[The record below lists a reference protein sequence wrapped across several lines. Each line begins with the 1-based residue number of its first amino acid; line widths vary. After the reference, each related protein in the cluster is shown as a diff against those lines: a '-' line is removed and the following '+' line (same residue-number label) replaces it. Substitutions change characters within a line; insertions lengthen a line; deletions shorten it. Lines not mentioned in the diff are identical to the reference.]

1 MKSPAIE
8 RLRRKLKA
16 KEPLYGLWCTL
27 ESPSVTEIAVTMGMD
42 WVTVDMEHGHL
53 DWHEVMEHVRAVRGS
68 ETAVFVRVPE
78 LQQSAVKR
86 ALDIGAHG
94 VLIPLI
100 RSRAELELGMQ
111 YGRYP
116 KKGVRGVGGERAVKW
131 GLSFREYLQDADSQ
145 TLIIPLIETREAA
158 ENIDDI
164 LSVPGLEM
172 IFFGPADLSAGH
184 GHLGEWEGPG
194 IAKMILDI
202 RARAAKRG
210 ISSGI
215 MSLDPKDARRRC
227 KQGFNFIGLGSDA
240 GLMIRAIN
248 TAFTELGAKPPK
260 HIWF

>member
-1 MKSPAIE
+1 MKSPALQK
-8 RLRRKLKA
+8 LRKKIA
-16 KEPLYGLWCTL
+16 AQQPVYGLWVSL
-27 ESPSVTEIAVTMGMD
+27 ESPSITEIATTMGLD

-53 DWHEVMEHVRAVRGS
+53 DWREVMEHVRAVRGTD
-68 ETAVFVRVPE
+68 TAVFVRIPE

-100 RSRAELELGMQ
+100 RTRAELELGMQ

-116 KKGVRGVGGERAVKW
+116 KRGVRGVGGERAVKW
-131 GLSFREYLQDADSQ
+131 GLNFREYLQGADAQ

-158 ENIDDI
+158 ENIDEI

-172 IFFGPADLSAGH
+172 IFFGPADLSASH

-194 IAKMILDI
+194 MAKMILDI
-202 RARAAKRG
+202 RARAARRG
-210 ISSGI
+210 IGSGV
-215 MSLDPKDARRRC
+215 MSLDPKDARLRR
-227 KQGFNFIGLGSDA
+227 KQGFNMIGLGSDA
-240 GLMIRAIN
+240 GMMIRSIN
-248 TAFTELGAKPPK
+248 AAFQELGENPPK